1 MQSVISLNHFYY
13 IRNFTDMCYKYHR
26 VLSIIREQLHRESVD
41 GDVFIVMSRNRRTV
55 QMFAFDNHPCS
66 LFKKTFVSSYQF
78 MKVERKIHKSGDHK
92 SRTLQE
98 QLDYAKQG
106 TPLETDAKE

>member
-55 QMFAFDNHPCS
+55 QCLLLIIILVVYLKRRLYHPINS
-66 LFKKTFVSSYQF
+66 
-78 MKVERKIHKSGDHK
+78 
-92 SRTLQE
+92 
-98 QLDYAKQG
+98 
-106 TPLETDAKE
+106 